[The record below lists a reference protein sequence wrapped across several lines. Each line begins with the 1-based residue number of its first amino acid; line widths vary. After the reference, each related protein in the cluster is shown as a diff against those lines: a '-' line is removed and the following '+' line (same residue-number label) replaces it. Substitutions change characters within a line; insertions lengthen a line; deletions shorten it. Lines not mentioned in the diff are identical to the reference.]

1 MILDS
6 DIFVM
11 QTLMVFMESES
22 DRSSSRTLLAANL
35 ATRCELH
42 ISMKYLSTL
51 IQYNGLVVYN
61 AKHESATSG
70 VTIVLLQ
77 SVYVQQLEQQTCL

>member
-35 ATRCELH
+35 ATRRELH
-42 ISMKYLSTL
+42 ISVKYLGAL

-61 AKHESATSG
+61 AKHESATGG
-70 VTIVLLQ
+70 VLYYYSLSIYNNLNNRLA
-77 SVYVQQLEQQTCL
+77 YK

>member
-22 DRSSSRTLLAANL
+22 DRSSSRTLPAANL
-35 ATRCELH
+35 ATRRELH
-42 ISMKYLSTL
+42 ISEILGCFDS
-51 IQYNGLVVYN
+51 IQRTCSIQCEARVSYRW
-61 AKHESATSG
+61 S
-70 VTIVLLQ
+70 IVLLQ
-77 SVYVQQLEQQTCL
+77 SVYIQQLEQQTCL